1 MDNIN
6 VKNHSIEKNE
16 ELTKEVKNV
25 EKPVKRKRVES
36 PYLKTCS
43 KARNI
48 FRNQID
54 KSPKTKI
61 ASIER
66 AFNRVTSGNFTF
78 DRFLAEFKD
87 HVERLLDSKR
97 FDKDCEIHGLEPFNA
112 ATHIAFDGT
121 SKIDLVLKNGL
132 KAIYSIQLN
141 ELVEPLFTEQELKCA
156 TEPECEGCPASTE

>member
-1 MDNIN
+1 MADINFDNQS
-6 VKNHSIEKNE
+6 VEKNE
-16 ELTKEVKNV
+16 ELANKLKNV
-25 EKPVKRKRVES
+25 EKSVKRKRVES
-36 PYLKTCS
+36 SYLKTCS

-54 KSPKTKI
+54 KSVNTKR

-66 AFNRVTSGNFTF
+66 AYNRVTSGNFTF

-87 HVERLLDSKR
+87 HVDRLLDSKR
-97 FDKDCEIHGLEPFNA
+97 FDNDCKTNGLVPFNV

-132 KAIYSIQLN
+132 KAIYSTQLTEMVN
-141 ELVEPLFTEQELKCA
+141 PIFEEQELKSA
-156 TEPECEGCPASTE
+156 AEPKSQGCPESTK